1 MSYGTTPPA
10 APDYTSLVDRT
21 SAASKAA
28 TDAATA
34 ANRPNQTDPYGNTS
48 SWTQDPT
55 TGQWTQKTSLGGAN
69 QAMYDQEQALKSGLL
84 GQAAG
89 TLGQPIDTSGMTA
102 YGSYDPSKLQGVNTD
117 LGGGNFNMDPIG
129 NSTAVQNATYSRLGQ
144 QRDIQRNNE
153 IQRLKNQGLT
163 EGSPAWNAA
172 LTRLDQGDTDAQ
184 MQSLLA
190 GYQEYGNQF
199 GRAKDQN
206 AQNFG
211 QGLDQQK
218 LALALRG
225 QQGNEQDVMAKFADA
240 QRKQQFGE
248 AQDIRNMPLNDMK
261 GLMDASAFQKPEFS
275 QFASAG
281 TAGSPDYLNAGSKQY
296 QDMLANW
303 NASQLSK
310 DRNISTGMDVFGDVM
325 KSPIG
330 TDMYNKF
337 STWLGSQF

>member
-1 MSYGTTPPA
+1 M
-10 APDYTSLVDRT
+10 
-21 SAASKAA
+21 
-28 TDAATA
+28 
-34 ANRPNQTDPYGNTS
+34 
-48 SWTQDPT
+48 DPT
-55 TGQWTQKTSLGGAN
+55 
-69 QAMYDQEQALKSGLL
+69 
-84 GQAAG
+84 
-89 TLGQPIDTSGMTA
+89 
-102 YGSYDPSKLQGVNTD
+102 KLQGVNTN
-117 LGGGNFNMDPIG
+117 LNGGNFNMDPIG
-129 NSTAVQNATYSRLGQ
+129 NSKAIQDATFKLLDP
-144 QRDIQRNNE
+144 QRQIARNSE

-163 EGSPAWNAA
+163 EGSPAFNAA
-172 LTRLDQGDTDAQ
+172 MTRLDQGDTDAQ
-184 MQSLLA
+184 LKSLLA
-190 GYQEYGNQF
+190 GTTEYGNQF

-206 AQNFG
+206 SQNFG
-211 QGLDQQK
+211 QNLDQQK

-240 QRKQQFGE
+240 QRKQQFDE
-248 AQDIRNMPLNDMK
+248 RSALREQPLNDLK
-261 GLMDASAFQKPEFS
+261 GLLASSAFQKPEFS